1 MTGRFKQIIADNDLV
16 YRVTV
21 IGLGLLSSVLT
32 LTLFFSSV
40 GR

>member
-1 MTGRFKQIIADNDLV
+1 MTGRFRQIILDHDVV
-16 YRVTV
+16 YRAAA

-32 LTLFFSSV
+32 LTLLFSSA